1 MKKIRLIKKHIKK
14 KKFHKNTKIYF
25 ILILLSLTIS
35 IIVIIIIII
44 FFLRKW
50 QMQRKIQN
58 EINNLNM
65 IYYKGELVNRKQL
78 LKDFLSRVSDN
89 NHIVGHEKKKFSKYF
104 YLPEYLNNKNFRYN
118 IKNKFMTMF
127 SNIKKK
133 PINKIETFFIGYDI
147 PFGNSLINI
156 NNLIFTCEIVG
167 CNKIILKDH
176 RIKRPWLI
184 KNPIY
189 IKKLNLTIMLGPRV
203 HCDDDTV
210 LCISIATWDPFFP
223 TFVKPQVRIRYIRDE
238 LINNLPLVK
247 TEPDELYIHIR
258 GGDVFKKNPST
269 AYAQPPFCFYEKI
282 LDNNKYKNIYILS
295 MDRRN
300 VVLDALMNKYKNI
313 IFNKHKYEY
322 DISLLINAYNLV
334 TSVSSFVIS
343 TIKLNDNLK
352 DLWEYDINRLSEKFL
367 FMHHHLYKFD
377 IKYKIH
383 TMKSSDEYAQKMY
396 IWRNTEE
403 QLKLML
409 EDKCTYDFVLTKTN
423 PL

>member
-14 KKFHKNTKIYF
+14 KKFYKNTKIYF

-35 IIVIIIIII
+35 ITVIIIIII

-50 QMQRKIQN
+50 QIQRKIQN

-65 IYYKGELVNRKQL
+65 IYYKGELVNRKKL
-78 LKDFLSRVSDN
+78 IKDFLSRVSDN

-133 PINKIETFFIGYDI
+133 PINKIETF
-147 PFGNSLINI
+147 L
-156 NNLIFTCEIVG
+156 

-203 HCDDDTV
+203 HCDDVTV

-269 AYAQPPFCFYEKI
+269 AYAQPPLCFYEKI

-313 IFNKHKYEY
+313 IFNEHKYEY

>member
-1 MKKIRLIKKHIKK
+1 MKKIRLIKKRIKK
-14 KKFHKNTKIYF
+14 KKFYKNTKIYF

-35 IIVIIIIII
+35 IIIIIII

-50 QMQRKIQN
+50 QTQRKIQK
-58 EINNLNM
+58 EINNLNL
-65 IYYKGELVNRKQL
+65 IYYKGEIINRKKL

-104 YLPEYLNNKNFRYN
+104 YLPEYLNNKIFRYN
-118 IKNKFMTMF
+118 IKNKFMNMF
-127 SNIKKK
+127 SKIKNK

-147 PFGNSLINI
+147 PFGNSLITL

-203 HCDDDTV
+203 HCHDDTV
-210 LCISIATWDPFFP
+210 LCVSIATWDPFEP

-238 LINNLPLVK
+238 LINNLPKVK

-269 AYAQPPFCFYEKI
+269 VYAQPPLCFYEKI
-282 LDNNKYKNIYILS
+282 IDNNKFKNIYILS
-295 MDRRN
+295 MDRKN
-300 VVLDALMNKYKNI
+300 VVLDALTNKYKNI
-313 IFNKHKYEY
+313 IFNQHNYEY
-322 DISLLINAYNLV
+322 DISLLIHAYNIA

-343 TIKLNDNLK
+343 TIKLNNNLR
-352 DLWEYDINRLSEKFL
+352 DLWEYDINRLSEKFF

-383 TMKSSDEYAQKMY
+383 TMKSSDEYAKKMY

-409 EDKCTYDFVLTKTN
+409 EDKCTYDFVITKPN

>member
-1 MKKIRLIKKHIKK
+1 
-14 KKFHKNTKIYF
+14 
-25 ILILLSLTIS
+25 
-35 IIVIIIIII
+35 
-44 FFLRKW
+44 
-50 QMQRKIQN
+50 MQRKIQN

-78 LKDFLSRVSDN
+78 LKVFLSRVSDN

-176 RIKRPWLI
+176 
-184 KNPIY
+184 PI
-189 IKKLNLTIMLGPRV
+189 ILGPRV

-247 TEPDELYIHIR
+247 TAPDELYIHIR

-313 IFNKHKYEY
+313 IFNEHKYEY

-352 DLWEYDINRLSEKFL
+352 DLWEYDINRLSEKFF

>member
-14 KKFHKNTKIYF
+14 KKFYKNTKIYF

-35 IIVIIIIII
+35 ITVIIIIII

-50 QMQRKIQN
+50 QMQRKIQK

-203 HCDDDTV
+203 HCDDVTV

-247 TEPDELYIHIR
+247 TAPDELYIHIR

-269 AYAQPPFCFYEKI
+269 AYAQPPLCFYEKI

-313 IFNKHKYEY
+313 IFNEHKYEY

>member
-14 KKFHKNTKIYF
+14 KKFYKNTKIYF

-35 IIVIIIIII
+35 ITVIIIIII

-203 HCDDDTV
+203 HCDDVTV

-247 TEPDELYIHIR
+247 TAPDELYIHIR

-269 AYAQPPFCFYEKI
+269 AYAQPPLCFYEKI

-313 IFNKHKYEY
+313 IFNEHKYEY

>member
-14 KKFHKNTKIYF
+14 KKFYKNTKIYF

-35 IIVIIIIII
+35 ITVIIIIII

-78 LKDFLSRVSDN
+78 IKDFLSRVSDN
-89 NHIVGHEKKKFSKYF
+89 NHIVSHEKKKFSKYF

-313 IFNKHKYEY
+313 IFNEHKYEY

>member
-1 MKKIRLIKKHIKK
+1 
-14 KKFHKNTKIYF
+14 
-25 ILILLSLTIS
+25 
-35 IIVIIIIII
+35 
-44 FFLRKW
+44 
-50 QMQRKIQN
+50 
-58 EINNLNM
+58 
-65 IYYKGELVNRKQL
+65 
-78 LKDFLSRVSDN
+78 
-89 NHIVGHEKKKFSKYF
+89 
-104 YLPEYLNNKNFRYN
+104 
-118 IKNKFMTMF
+118 
-127 SNIKKK
+127 
-133 PINKIETFFIGYDI
+133 
-147 PFGNSLINI
+147 
-156 NNLIFTCEIVG
+156 
-167 CNKIILKDH
+167 
-176 RIKRPWLI
+176 
-184 KNPIY
+184 
-189 IKKLNLTIMLGPRV
+189 MLGPRV

-247 TEPDELYIHIR
+247 TAPDELYIHIR

-282 LDNNKYKNIYILS
+282 LDNYKYKNIYILS

-313 IFNKHKYEY
+313 IFNEHKYEY
-322 DISLLINAYNLV
+322 DLSLLINAYNLV

>member
-1 MKKIRLIKKHIKK
+1 MKKIRLIKKRIKK
-14 KKFHKNTKIYF
+14 KKFYKNTKIYF

-35 IIVIIIIII
+35 IIIIIII

-50 QMQRKIQN
+50 QTQRKIQK
-58 EINNLNM
+58 EINNLNL
-65 IYYKGELVNRKQL
+65 IYYKGEIINRKKL

-104 YLPEYLNNKNFRYN
+104 YLPEYLNNKIFRYN
-118 IKNKFMTMF
+118 IKNKFMNMF
-127 SNIKKK
+127 SKIKKK

-147 PFGNSLINI
+147 PFGNSLITL

-176 RIKRPWLI
+176 CIKRPWLI

-203 HCDDDTV
+203 HCHDDTV
-210 LCISIATWDPFFP
+210 LCVSIATWDPFEP

-238 LINNLPLVK
+238 LINNLPKVK

-269 AYAQPPFCFYEKI
+269 VYAQPPLCFYEKI
-282 LDNNKYKNIYILS
+282 IDNNKFKNIYILS
-295 MDRRN
+295 MDRKN

-313 IFNKHKYEY
+313 IFNQHNYEY
-322 DISLLINAYNLV
+322 DISLLINAYNIV

-343 TIKLNDNLK
+343 TIKLNNNLR
-352 DLWEYDINRLSEKFL
+352 DLWEYDINRLSEKFF

-409 EDKCTYDFVLTKTN
+409 EDKCTYDFVITKPN

>member
-1 MKKIRLIKKHIKK
+1 MKKIRLIKKRIKK
-14 KKFHKNTKIYF
+14 KKFYKNTKIYL

-35 IIVIIIIII
+35 IIIIIII

-50 QMQRKIQN
+50 QTQRKIQK
-58 EINNLNM
+58 EINNLNL
-65 IYYKGELVNRKQL
+65 IYYKGEIINRKKL

-104 YLPEYLNNKNFRYN
+104 YLPEYLNNKIFRYN
-118 IKNKFMTMF
+118 IKNKFMNMF
-127 SNIKKK
+127 SKIKNK

-147 PFGNSLINI
+147 PFGNSLITL

-189 IKKLNLTIMLGPRV
+189 IKKLNLTIKLGPRV
-203 HCDDDTV
+203 HCHDDTV
-210 LCISIATWDPFFP
+210 LCVSIATWDPFEP

-238 LINNLPLVK
+238 LINNLPKVK

-269 AYAQPPFCFYEKI
+269 VYAQPPLCFYEKI
-282 LDNNKYKNIYILS
+282 IDNNKFKNIYILS
-295 MDRRN
+295 MDRKN
-300 VVLDALMNKYKNI
+300 VVLDALTNKYKNI
-313 IFNKHKYEY
+313 IFNQHNYEY
-322 DISLLINAYNLV
+322 DISLLIHAYNIV

-343 TIKLNDNLK
+343 TIKLNNNLR
-352 DLWEYDINRLSEKFL
+352 DLWEYDINRLSEKFF

-383 TMKSSDEYAQKMY
+383 TMKSSDEYAKKMY

-409 EDKCTYDFVLTKTN
+409 EDKCTYDFVITKPN